1 MADDLGKLVL
11 RLTVGILTL
20 LHGLAKVSA
29 GVAGISGML
38 AGVGLPSSLAYGVYV
53 GEILAPLI
61 VIIGFYS
68 RIGAL
73 VIAANMLFAIWLAH
87 MKDVFALNQGG
98 GWAIELQ
105 AFFLFTALAVALIG
119 PGRYAVNRR

>member
-1 MADDLGKLVL
+1 MTEDLGKLIL
-11 RLTVGILTL
+11 RLTVAILLL
-20 LHGLAKVSA
+20 LHGVAKVLG
-29 GVAGISGML
+29 GVGGISGML
-38 AGVGLPSSLAYGVYV
+38 QGIGLPGEFAYGVYV

-73 VIAANMLFAIWLAH
+73 VIAVNMAFAIGLAH

-105 AFFLFTALAVALIG
+105 AFFLFSALAVALIG